1 MKKRMSKRQ
10 TCVDRTVDR
19 RRILGGIGAVGTAL
33 AAPTLFIPGALA
45 QRARELVVVH
55 WGGAGGD
62 ANRKA
67 YFEPFSNETGIR
79 IIEETGPGM
88 EKVKA
93 QLDSGNVTWDVLV
106 DIGAFRMFQ
115 GAQQDLLEKIDYNIV
130 TNTKDLVDYA
140 VHPYG
145 VGSNVGSEV
154 IAYNRDTIKPGTHPR
169 SWRDYWETK
178 GFPGHRAMHQKAYGN
193 LDIALVADGV
203 PHDRI
208 YPIDIERAF
217 KKLQELKPNI
227 DVWTTTYDQPIRL
240 LTDAEVDL
248 APVWNARASAAI
260 ANGAPIAIEWNEGFL
275 YYDMWSVPKG
285 APNAKAAMQFINFC
299 LDAQRQ
305 AYFSSIYP
313 YGPINKRA
321 IELISSELRALQ
333 PTAPQ
338 NLEKQ
343 IRFDDEWWA
352 PRLTE
357 LTSRFAL
364 WSAQK

>member
-1 MKKRMSKRQ
+1 MSQRKPIEVPKAAANAVNR
-10 TCVDRTVDR
+10 RTLVKA
-19 RRILGGIGAVGTAL
+19 IGGATVL
-33 AAPTLFIPGALA
+33 SSPYVFVSRALA
-45 QRARELVVVH
+45 QRDKELVVVH

-67 YFEPFSNETGIR
+67 YFDPFSKETGIR

-93 QLDSGNVTWDVLV
+93 QIDAGRVTWDLLV

-115 GAQQDLLEKIDYNIV
+115 GVQQGLLEKIDYNVV
-130 TNTKDLVDYA
+130 TNTKDLIENSI
-140 VHPYG
+140 HPYG
-145 VGSNVGSEV
+145 VASNVGSEV
-154 IAYNRDTIKPGTHPR
+154 LTYNTKKIKPGSHPNTWKEFWDAK
-169 SWRDYWETK
+169 SV
-178 GFPGHRAMHQKAYGN
+178 PGHRAMHQKAYGN
-193 LDIALVADGV
+193 LEIALVADGV
-203 PHDRI
+203 DPKTL
-208 YPIDIERAF
+208 YPLDVERAF
-217 KKLQELKPNI
+217 KSLNDIKPYI

-240 LTDAEVDL
+240 LTDGEVDI

-260 ANGAPIAIEWNEGFL
+260 ASGAPLAIEWNQGFL

-299 LDAQRQ
+299 LDAKRQ
-305 AYFSSIYP
+305 AQFSTIYP
-313 YGPINKRA
+313 YGPSSKKA
-321 IELISSELRALQ
+321 IELIPAEARALQ

-343 IRFDDEWWA
+343 ILFNDEWWA
-352 PRLTE
+352 PTLTS

-364 WSAQK
+364 WSAKK